1 VDLRVSPSVEQTG
14 KEMTMGLRYLT
25 EEEAREL
32 RALSEFQRAF
42 GGSLNGKEY
51 ALVLLRCRRLVGLSA
66 QVGESVELERN

>member
-1 VDLRVSPSVEQTG
+1 
-14 KEMTMGLRYLT
+14 MTMGLRYLT